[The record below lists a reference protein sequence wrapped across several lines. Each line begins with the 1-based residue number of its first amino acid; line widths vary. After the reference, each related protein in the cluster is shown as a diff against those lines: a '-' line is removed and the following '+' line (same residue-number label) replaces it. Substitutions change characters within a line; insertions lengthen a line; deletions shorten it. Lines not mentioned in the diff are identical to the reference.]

1 MKKMISFLIISII
14 LISICVI
21 RSSASESNETELL
34 ALFNDMGMRSEALVE
49 GKYPEGVF
57 EKYTTYEM
65 RINEPKILAEETRD
79 GKIYARK
86 MNTENFLSF
95 YNEVFIEEIST
106 SLLPSKEALLA
117 RGGIFE
123 YDGIFYQMGGF
134 AGLLRDLYIGSDA
147 ESCAFYAYGH
157 NETVPYDE
165 LSINGNEAIM
175 KLTLWEPNVTDGIYL
190 GLRKLGS
197 YTVTFLKT
205 SSGWKISG
213 GSFTK
218 LLGFTKSST
227 IVNPST
233 GDRLPTLLV
242 LLTLCAATYIIIRKK
257 VI

>member
-106 SLLPSKEALLA
+106 SLLPSKEAPLA
-117 RGGIFE
+117 RSGVFE
-123 YDGIFYQMGGF
+123 YDGICYQM
-134 AGLLRDLYIGSDA
+134 
-147 ESCAFYAYGH
+147 
-157 NETVPYDE
+157 
-165 LSINGNEAIM
+165 
-175 KLTLWEPNVTDGIYL
+175 
-190 GLRKLGS
+190 
-197 YTVTFLKT
+197 
-205 SSGWKISG
+205 
-213 GSFTK
+213 
-218 LLGFTKSST
+218 
-227 IVNPST
+227 
-233 GDRLPTLLV
+233 
-242 LLTLCAATYIIIRKK
+242 
-257 VI
+257 